1 MRARTTIEALLM
13 ASGHDRPVGIA
24 DGEPAL
30 DLLDETGG
38 GAEMLDR
45 LAVVTTLSPSIF
57 TLNH

>member
-1 MRARTTIEALLM
+1 M
-13 ASGHDRPVGIA
+13 ASGHDRSVGIA

-30 DLLDETGG
+30 GLLDETGG